1 MKILIAGN
9 KGSFSKKIANLI
21 SRKYDT
27 EFFQI
32 NKDLNIFKTEKKINN
47 ILKKNN
53 YKFLIYLGGETRNKN
68 LMKIYNVDLVIKIS
82 KLCKEFNLTLIY
94 LSSLSVFGIPNN
106 KNVTLLSQKLPFN
119 CYGESKNYVDNY
131 LKKNISKNHIYSLL
145 PASIISDSENNFY
158 IKLKKFMRYKIIKI
172 LFYFLCPG
180 GQFNFCYSDDIAKEI
195 IEIIKSNP
203 ERIDKDILTSNKF
216 HEIIISNGSYIKEI
230 FYEANNFFPI
240 FTLPSINI
248 KIVKIIFFYL
258 SPKLLLR
265 MIFLLSKVSYKKID
279 SNLIK

>member
-1 MKILIAGN
+1 MKILVTGN
-9 KGSFSKKIANLI
+9 KGSFSKEIANLI
-21 SRKYDT
+21 SRKYEI

-32 NKDLNIFKTEKKINN
+32 DKDLNILKTQKKINN

-53 YKFLIYLGGETRNKN
+53 YKFVVYLGGETRNKN
-68 LMKIYNVDLVIKIS
+68 LMKIFNIDLVIKIS

-94 LSSLSVFGIPNN
+94 LSSLAVFGIPNN

-119 CYGESKNYVDNY
+119 YYGQSKNYVDNY
-131 LKKNISKNHIYSLL
+131 LKENIYKNHIFSLL

-158 IKLKKFMRYKIIKI
+158 VKLKKFMRYKIIKI
-172 LFYFLCPG
+172 IFYLLCPG

-195 IEIIKSNP
+195 IKIIKSNP
-203 ERIDKDILTSNKF
+203 ERLDKDILPSNKF
-216 HEIIISNGSYIKEI
+216 HEIFISNGLYIKEI

-240 FTLPSINI
+240 FTLPSLNI
-248 KIVKIIFFYL
+248 KLVKMLFFYL